1 MPFAL
6 SAFIPQGCFLNQR
19 EDKPMKTRMNLTRI
33 SAMAVGGVLVA
44 ASHVAVAQGGY
55 QPDAPQQP
63 AQPQQPA
70 RPDFNDATLERFAGA
85 WSEVQS
91 IRDEY
96 IGEIQAASD
105 AEQAQSLQQEAQ
117 EKMVE
122 AVTDAGVE
130 VSDYNAIA
138 THMGQDPEFAQE
150 IMTMAENR

>member
-1 MPFAL
+1 M
-6 SAFIPQGCFLNQR
+6 
-19 EDKPMKTRMNLTRI
+19 ETRMNLTRI
-33 SAMAVGGVLVA
+33 TALVAGGVLTT
-44 ASHVAVAQGGY
+44 ASHCALAQGGY
-55 QPDAPQQP
+55 QQPEQSGGGYQPEAQQP

-70 RPDFNDATLERFAGA
+70 RPNFDDETLERFAGA

-96 IGEIQAASD
+96 MGEIQASDD

-117 EKMVE
+117 EKMVS

-130 VSDYNAIA
+130 VSEYNAIA

-150 IMTMAENR
+150 IMSLAENQ